1 MELKTRE
8 SLFQQLFPHEPSFR
22 YRQIVCALFNPIF
35 TGWGSVTTLSKSMR
49 DELSVRVPWMSVRA
63 VAVMESRRRD
73 TKKAVLE
80 CVDGARVETVL
91 MRNARGHWSVCVSSQ
106 VGCAMGCT
114 FCATGSMGLTRNLT
128 TDEIIDQFRF
138 WLYIL
143 EEEVSSEL
151 ESKLISNVVFMG
163 MGEPL
168 ANYDSVRDAVR
179 ILLAST
185 SLGTTRI
192 TVSTVGL
199 LPAMRRLLVDPLWSP
214 VRLAVSLHSAD
225 SSTRKRLMPSSFD
238 SFLDDL
244 AQWTSDYF
252 TQHDE
257 RRRHLTFEYILLRG
271 VNDGAEDAKKLIDFS
286 RRIGKVKINLIP
298 YNQTASDHRESEENR
313 VADFLAQLKQAGVV
327 ATVRKAMGDDIAAA
341 CGQLVV
347 EGNKQ

>member
-1 MELKTRE
+1 
-8 SLFQQLFPHEPSFR
+8 
-22 YRQIVCALFNPIF
+22 
-35 TGWGSVTTLSKSMR
+35 
-49 DELSVRVPWMSVRA
+49 
-63 VAVMESRRRD
+63 
-73 TKKAVLE
+73 
-80 CVDGARVETVL
+80 
-91 MRNARGHWSVCVSSQ
+91 
-106 VGCAMGCT
+106 MGCT

-143 EEEVSSEL
+143 EEEVSSES